1 MRCRG
6 LHTLA
11 NPAYLA
17 GFLCSAL
24 LSVAQYCVPG
34 GVRVV
39 SISLSPLPVTLSFT
53 SSSIQSQSG
62 KFCLVQLTINLRPA
76 PILTS
81 TSRNARGFCQ
91 ACASGLPIFLLRGAE
106 SGCSKISERFSKL
119 LPSAAGD
126 PEGRS

>member
-62 KFCLVQLTINLRPA
+62 KFFLVQLTINLRPRA
-76 PILTS
+76 HTNVDVAQC
-81 TSRNARGFCQ
+81 SRV
-91 ACASGLPIFLLRGAE
+91 
-106 SGCSKISERFSKL
+106 
-119 LPSAAGD
+119 LPSMRFWPAHFPAAGCGVRMLQNLRKVLKA
-126 PEGRS
+126 PPVSRW